1 MMQAKRCQR
10 ACVACLIGI
19 LIVFMQAIPETR
31 GQDKYLVQVSS
42 PSTLAGITTPT
53 TVVQL
58 NTQRTVPHTVRPP
71 AAEEQRSI
79 LTEPAEP
86 AENSFTSE
94 GSFISNEDG
103 TDYDTSL
110 SEHDLTSADTSSS
123 LEVKDGRSLESAEDP
138 LQSLAVTN
146 LTTDSNEEERKANK
160 LEEGNVSNTS
170 PHDDQPV
177 TITSPVMVSSTT
189 TTSSDN
195 TAESTESNCPERP
208 FIDMSRTENRS
219 PYHHQRQM
227 LRRTRADRKERTSD
241 ATVQLHSARSGAGQ
255 EPMGDENESVELYA
269 AQYGYRVYR
278 LEGDLMLTLIV
289 ESDDFGATLFT
300 IDRINDLRLVTGSG
314 RGNTSMGLNIIHL
327 LNNTLSQRTLQQE
340 VNVLK
345 ECSTN
350 TIGIFVSSR
359 LWPSVRLLSET
370 LDYNIYPLPSTNE
383 LLFTKAAHLLYELPW
398 SNGNSSAMVYSG
410 SNELSTRFS
419 TICRHEHLCLENY
432 PSSDTIYILLGL
444 EPGISFAVNGTL
456 VLVLTGSDRLYL
468 PDLPNGA
475 YVIAETELNVAS
487 LGYSWER
494 YGTSFRGSELLA
506 SGSLLLEV
514 IDLLNRS
521 GSDCRNASIECMNNW
536 KYHAKRSTPEVLNR
550 LQLKNATQSIKF
562 ELRQKRINAI
572 PSVNRTEGVQDDHP
586 DDNEL
591 KLIASSNAITNY
603 TTVYERLATNVDVP
617 SKLGTIFY
625 CAKEFEIR
633 HPDFIERHHRPV
645 YYGAVPD
652 AEEYGDMYWQIKME
666 AWVAA
671 GLTVSSLG
679 ILLCAA
685 ILIFLI
691 VRVCMDDILEGHP
704 LGSILLLVS
713 LILQFAAF
721 IPFSLEYTGYTADL
735 AGHRTD
741 AMLTWNAHCTVKIF
755 LVSMCYCM
763 TFSLLL
769 CRAIM
774 LASIGSEG
782 GFLSH
787 INGYIQSVICGFS
800 TLVQLGLS
808 TQLVIVLH
816 ANAHS
821 ISCGEIYYGHWFWA
835 VIAYDGVLLV
845 SLIFLAPFIFR
856 SQRNYREGLLL
867 VTGSVLCLVIWTV
880 WIPLCMFGYEWREA
894 AISLGLVATALAVLV
909 GIMIPRCF
917 LMVRSIA
924 RSDLVQ
930 ALPSLTSLAFAQA
943 NQFIS
948 DQSVYECVNPAMRQ
962 RSPTDD
968 SFVMDQ
974 DLDEAYSANSEIPTL
989 PLRGQRRLRQEN
1001 GTITMSTS
1009 NGTIGNHHNGTIV
1022 SPMDRP
1028 GGNVTHIAPNFYGI
1042 TNPYSCS
1049 DSLTSI
1055 SPNKITRF

>member
-1 MMQAKRCQR
+1 MSDILPAR
-10 ACVACLIGI
+10 ALCI
-19 LIVFMQAIPETR
+19 LIVFCQ
-31 GQDKYLVQVSS
+31 
-42 PSTLAGITTPT
+42 
-53 TVVQL
+53 
-58 NTQRTVPHTVRPP
+58 TVPHAKGQDVVSSVRTRSTTPKTTVQLYTQET
-71 AAEEQRSI
+71 ATDDDTRSA
-79 LTEPAEP
+79 LTEPALL
-86 AENSFTSE
+86 AEDSSTAESSLNSS
-94 GSFISNEDG
+94 EDG
-103 TDYDTSL
+103 TNYDTSL
-110 SEHDLTSADTSSS
+110 SEHDFTSSDASSS
-123 LEVKDGRSLESAEDP
+123 LEVIKDGKSLESREDLHMNP
-138 LQSLAVTN
+138 
-146 LTTDSNEEERKANK
+146 TTISSNQEEIRSTQQD
-160 LEEGNVSNTS
+160 GSSNMQND
-170 PHDDQPV
+170 P
-177 TITSPVMVSSTT
+177 STT
-189 TTSSDN
+189 TIDTRTMIASTTSATVTSDGSN
-195 TAESTESNCPERP
+195 DASNESTESNCTERP
-208 FIDMSRTENRS
+208 FIDMSRTKNPHQQS
-219 PYHHQRQM
+219 YHHHQRRKYLQTV
-227 LRRTRADRKERTSD
+227 RTARAERKQRTSD
-241 ATVQLHSARSGAGQ
+241 ARLHSARSGAGQ
-255 EPMGDENESVELYA
+255 ELYPMGDEEELDVELYA
-269 AQYGYRVYR
+269 AQYGYRIYR

-289 ESDDFGATLFT
+289 ETDDFGATLFT
-300 IDRINDLRLVTGSG
+300 IDRINDLRLVGGSK
-314 RGNTSMGLNIIHL
+314 GNTSIGVNIIHL
-327 LNNTLSQRTLQQE
+327 LNTSLSQRTLQQE

-350 TIGIFVSSR
+350 TIGIFVSPR
-359 LWPSVRLLSET
+359 LWASVRLLSET
-370 LDYNIYPLPSTNE
+370 LDYNIFPLPSTYD

-398 SNGNSSAMVYSG
+398 TNGNSSAMVYSG

-444 EPGISFAVNGTL
+444 EPAISFAMNGTL
-456 VLVLTGSDRLYL
+456 VLVLTGNDRLYL

-475 YVIAETELNVAS
+475 YVIEETELNVAS

-494 YGTSFRGSELLA
+494 YGTSIHGSELLSA
-506 SGSLLLEV
+506 SSLLLEV

-536 KYHAKRSTPEVLNR
+536 KYHAKRSTTELLNV

-562 ELRQKRINAI
+562 ELRQKRVGDAS
-572 PSVNRTEGVQDDHP
+572 SVGNRTESTDIEHADENQ
-586 DDNEL
+586 L

-603 TTVYERLATNVDVP
+603 TTVYERLATNTADAP
-617 SKLGTIFY
+617 SKLGSIFY

-645 YYGAVPD
+645 YYGGAVPD

-816 ANAHS
+816 ANSHS

-1009 NGTIGNHHNGTIV
+1009 NGTITGNHNGTIV

-1028 GGNVTHIAPNFYGI
+1028 VGNVTHIAPNFYGI
-1042 TNPYSCS
+1042 SNPYSCT